1 MAHAIQTL
9 EEEVQDLWQH
19 FRETASLETR
29 EKLILHYAP
38 LVGKVVGR
46 MGLNPEGSIEWGD
59 LINYGVLGL
68 IDAIERFEP
77 ERGFA
82 FQTFASLRIRGA
94 VLDALRQID
103 PLGRQARRRVREA
116 KEAIQRL
123 TVTLGRIPADEEV
136 AAAIDLTV
144 EQYQQVL
151 LDASFM
157 LLSLDQ
163 PVHDGGDDQKLQ
175 LADLLDDP
183 NAVDTLD
190 QVEERELQ
198 MRLAQAINALPK
210 REQILLSLYYYED
223 LTMREVAQVMEISQT
238 RVCQLHAR
246 TLLTLKA
253 LIAPTTTEKSNR
265 ITDEE
270 LIEQDDSIRMK
281 TSSRDRD
288 LSTVALDRRKTS
300 YRTRKRWAQA
310 YEDPSLASP
319 KEASS

>member
-1 MAHAIQTL
+1 MPHAIQTL
-9 EEEVQDLWQH
+9 QEEVQDLWQH
-19 FRETASLETR
+19 FKETASPDTR
-29 EKLILHYAP
+29 EKLIVYYAP

-77 ERGFA
+77 ERGFT

-103 PLGRQARRRVREA
+103 PLGRQARKRVREA

-123 TVTLGRIPADEEV
+123 SVSLGRIPTDEEV
-136 AAAIDLTV
+136 ADEIELTV

-151 LDASFM
+151 LDASFV

-163 PVHDGGDDQKLQ
+163 PVRDGGDEQKLQ
-175 LADLLDDP
+175 LADLLEDP
-183 NAVDTLD
+183 DAVDTLE

-198 MRLAQAINALPK
+198 ERLVYAIQALSQ

-253 LIAPTTTEKSNR
+253 LIAPVPADKADHSP
-265 ITDEE
+265 DEE
-270 LIEQDDSIRMK
+270 LSEVCELTRSK
-281 TSSRDRD
+281 TPTAERD
-288 LSTVALDRRKTS
+288 LSTVAIDRR
-300 YRTRKRWAQA
+300 RTAFRARKRLAQA
-310 YEDPSLASP
+310 YTDPSRPSP

>member
-1 MAHAIQTL
+1 MAHASQTPQ
-9 EEEVQDLWQH
+9 EEVQDLWQQ
-19 FRETASLETR
+19 FKETASSSAR

-38 LVGKVVGR
+38 LVAKVVGR

-77 ERGFA
+77 ERGFT

-116 KEAIQRL
+116 KDAIQRL
-123 TVTLGRIPADEEV
+123 TVTLGRVPTDEEV
-136 AAAIDLTV
+136 ADEIDLTV

-151 LDASFM
+151 LDASFV

-163 PVHDGGDDQKLQ
+163 PVREGGDEQKLQ
-175 LADLLDDP
+175 LSDLLEDP
-183 NAVDTLD
+183 DAVDTLD

-198 MRLAQAINALPK
+198 ARLGQAIQALPK

-253 LIAPTTTEKSNR
+253 LIAPASAEKSNNPPPD
-265 ITDEE
+265 DEAPEVCE
-270 LIEQDDSIRMK
+270 LVKPK

-288 LSTVALDRRKTS
+288 LSAITVDRRRSAYKA
-300 YRTRKRWAQA
+300 RMRWAQA
-310 YEDPSLASP
+310 YEDPS
-319 KEASS
+319 

>member
-1 MAHAIQTL
+1 MVQASPSSQDD
-9 EEEVQDLWQH
+9 VQDLW
-19 FRETASLETR
+19 RLYKEAPSPEVR

-77 ERGFA
+77 ERGFT
-82 FQTFASLRIRGA
+82 FQTFAGLRIRGS

-123 TVTLGRIPADEEV
+123 TISLGRIPTDEEV
-136 AAAIDLTV
+136 AADIELTV
-144 EQYQQVL
+144 EQYYQVL
-151 LDASFM
+151 QDASLV

-163 PVHDGGDDQKLQ
+163 PVGDGSAEQKLQ
-175 LADLLDDP
+175 LADLLEDP
-183 NAVDTLD
+183 QAIGTLE

-198 MRLAQAINALPK
+198 ERLVQAIQSLSK

-223 LTMREVAQVMEISQT
+223 LTMREVASVMDISQT

-246 TLLTLKA
+246 ALLTLKA
-253 LIAPTTTEKSNR
+253 LIAPGPPEKTTVGETP
-265 ITDEE
+265 TAQEE
-270 LIEQDDSIRMK
+270 SARPK
-281 TSSRDRD
+281 TAARDRD
-288 LSTVALDRRKTS
+288 LSTIVVDRRRVT
-300 YRTRKRWAQA
+300 YRERKRWAQA
-310 YEDPSLASP
+310 YKDP
-319 KEASS
+319 